1 MISNFIQVVV
11 DACALGSLYALV
23 ALAIGL
29 IFGIMK
35 LINFAQSSYITC
47 AAYVLIVP
55 TAGASAPL
63 LLGALPSAAMV
74 FSVLLVTVLL
84 AMATEVI
91 AFRKLR
97 DANPATLLVTS
108 FAVAYF
114 IDHFLMIVYTG
125 RPKSVDL
132 GSGLA
137 QAINIAGIQ
146 VSGVVLLTMGSV
158 VVMAVLFISFLRY
171 TALGIQMRAAAENF
185 TMARLLG
192 VRANIVVSAS
202 FAISGIISAVV
213 ALIFVVQ
220 TGTLDIRMGLM
231 PVIYGFFATVIGGM
245 GSLLGSTLGGF
256 LVGFVSVLLQAYL
269 PEEVSPMR
277 DALLFTIVIIV
288 LLVRPQGLIATSF
301 TKQRV

>member
-1 MISNFIQVVV
+1 MISNFIQVIVN
-11 DACALGSLYALV
+11 ACALGSLYALV

-35 LINFAQSSYITC
+35 LINFAQASYITC
-47 AAYVLIVP
+47 AAYALIVP

-74 FSVLLVTVLL
+74 FSVLLVTVAL
-84 AMATEVI
+84 AMATELV

-97 DANPATLLVTS
+97 EANAATLLVTS

-114 IDHFLMIVYTG
+114 IDHFLMIIYTG
-125 RPKSVDL
+125 RPKSVNL
-132 GSGLA
+132 GSSLA

-158 VVMAVLFISFLRY
+158 ILLGGVFICFLRFTY
-171 TALGIQMRAAAENF
+171 LGIQMRAAAENF

-192 VRANIVVSAS
+192 VRANFVVSTS

-231 PVIYGFFATVIGGM
+231 PVIYGFFATVVGGM
-245 GSLLGSTLGGF
+245 GSLLGSALGGF
-256 LVGFVSVLLQAYL
+256 LVGFISVLLQAYL
-269 PEEVSPMR
+269 PESISPMR
-277 DALLFTIVIIV
+277 DALLFAIVIVV
-288 LLVRPQGLIATSF
+288 LIVRPQGLIATSF